1 MPLSSMTLGFI
12 LLVIVFALLAGA
24 VPAWP
29 EVRAWIRSPGH
40 GLGVVVFIV
49 IVLLLVERF

>member
-12 LLVIVFALLAGA
+12 LLVIFFALLAGA

-29 EVRAWIRSPGH
+29 EVRAWIRSTGH